1 MGVAPTPRR
10 ISWET
15 QFLGGLNLRSLLIL
29 GVTLPFAGAFVFT
42 PIIPGPVWLRITLGI
57 AVAALGLVFVFAK
70 FSGRTFE
77 QWLMDIVAWRWS
89 GRRWVW
95 RRGSPPTTGEV
106 DIAPARQP
114 QPPATP
120 AGIARP
126 EPIRTEDVA
135 EPRYTVLGLAFNL
148 IVILLLTGLTIY
160 LAGGAT
166 AEVQAWWRTL
176 TGM

>member
-1 MGVAPTPRR
+1 MSVAHTPRK

-29 GVTLPFAGAFVFT
+29 AVTLPMAGAIAFT
-42 PIIPGPVWLRITLGI
+42 PIIPGPAWLRIVLGI
-57 AVAALGLVFVFAK
+57 GIAALGLVLVFAR

-77 QWLMDIVAWRWS
+77 QWMMDVATWRWS
-89 GRRWVW
+89 GRRWLW
-95 RRGSPPTTGEV
+95 RRGGSPPAGEV
-106 DIAPARQP
+106 IIAPGP
-114 QPPATP
+114 VVP
-120 AGIARP
+120 ARP
-126 EPIRTEDVA
+126 RLIRTEDVA

-166 AEVQAWWRTL
+166 AEVRAWWRML
-176 TGM
+176 SAGW